1 MSLLQ
6 HKPFTELKYSK
17 KLTTGPFVYNTPLQE
32 YINDLDEEMAT
43 VLNANIPTDEKLRLY
58 SNLLIKYKQKYDI
71 TKLNDTAAIIAEV
84 KNSNESNEKSMKI
97 LEEEIQKKL
106 NKINIKKQTLT
117 PKPAASKHK
126 KLKIKQEYK
135 IKKEDENQLLKKES
149 ESEEKIDFK
158 NTEDKSNLINSE
170 KSHMKILGNRTS

>member
-58 SNLLIKYKQKYDI
+58 SNLLIK
-71 TKLNDTAAIIAEV
+71 
-84 KNSNESNEKSMKI
+84 
-97 LEEEIQKKL
+97 
-106 NKINIKKQTLT
+106 
-117 PKPAASKHK
+117 
-126 KLKIKQEYK
+126 
-135 IKKEDENQLLKKES
+135 
-149 ESEEKIDFK
+149 
-158 NTEDKSNLINSE
+158 
-170 KSHMKILGNRTS
+170 